1 MNTTMKVARYEGS
14 NVIKSRWML
23 VYTLFFFAASYGLLR
38 FAGSGTKALLSLM
51 SVVLFLVPLVTV
63 VYGTVYLYSAREFTE
78 LLLAQP
84 VKRWQLFTGLYLGL
98 TVPLSL
104 GLIVGISLPFVA
116 YVRAEPGLAGTLSVL
131 LLAGVALTSVFTA
144 FAFLIALRCD
154 DRMRG
159 LGAAIGL
166 WLVLSLL
173 YDGLVLFLVA
183 AFGDY
188 PLERAVL
195 GLTLANPVDLARVM
209 LLLRFDISALIG
221 LYRRGLPALLRR
233 YRGRFARG
241 HDAGPLDHG
250 PRRARSACLPA
261 EGLLMRRQWTSG
273 NHGAAPAVPV
283 P

>member
-1 MNTTMKVARYEGS
+1 MNTTMKVARYEAS
-14 NVIKSRWML
+14 NVIRSRWML
-23 VYTLFFFAASYGLLR
+23 VYTLFFLAASYGLLR

-84 VKRWQLFTGLYLGL
+84 VKRWQLFMGLYLGL

-104 GLIVGISLPFVA
+104 GLAAGVSLPFLVA
-116 YVRAEPGLAGTLSVL
+116 GLGEPALGGTLVVLVLAGI
-131 LLAGVALTSVFTA
+131 ALTSVFTA
-144 FAFLIALRCD
+144 FAFLIALRYD
-154 DRMRG
+154 DRLRG

-195 GLTLANPVDLARVM
+195 ALTLANPVDLARVM
-209 LLLRFDISALIG
+209 LLLRFDISALMGYTGAVFQHFFGGIG
-221 LYRRGLPALLRR
+221 GGALSALMLGLWITAPVALGLRA
-233 YRGRFARG
+233 F
-241 HDAGPLDHG
+241 
-250 PRRARSACLPA
+250 
-261 EGLLMRRQWTSG
+261 RQKDF
-273 NHGAAPAVPV
+273 
-283 P
+283 

>member
-1 MNTTMKVARYEGS
+1 MNTAMKVARYEGS
-14 NVIKSRWML
+14 NVLRSRWML
-23 VYTLFFFAASYGLLR
+23 VYTLFFLAASYGLLR

-104 GLIVGISLPFVA
+104 GLAAGVSLPFVM
-116 YVRAEPGLAGTLSVL
+116 YGFDEPALAGTLAVL
-131 LLAGVALTSVFTA
+131 VLAGVTLTSVFTA
-144 FAFLIALRCD
+144 FAFLIALRCE

-173 YDGLVLFLVA
+173 YDGVVLFLVA

-195 GLTLANPVDLARVM
+195 GLTLANPVDLARVL
-209 LLLRFDISALIG
+209 LLLRFDVSALMG
-221 LYRRGLPALLRR
+221 YTGAVFQ
-233 YRGRFARG
+233 RFFG
-241 HDAGPLDHG
+241 
-250 PRRARSACLPA
+250 
-261 EGLLMRRQWTSG
+261 
-273 NHGAAPAVPV
+273 GAAGAALAATMLGLWVAAPV
-283 P
+283 ALGVRAFRRKDF